1 MEMADRRGHHPGLR
15 LHELSVRALRSQL
28 PQPSLPQRPR
38 HRHGLWHSRPCGGW
52 RHRAQLRHGVHLEP
66 GRPLR
71 LRAVRGDGP
80 CRRLHHAVWPSLRLG
95 GGRRGPGRQG
105 HRHRLR
111 GFNRELDRTPCAL
124 RDRHRRHA
132 GRPTGLPAPLVIEP
146 AGQTTSLPGSASI
159 PGDNPLMARLK
170 NIAILIVV
178 AIGAF
183 YAGSLAEFQ
192 WGGYAPDWTRA
203 LLFYTPP
210 KSNVDYRVLDE
221 VLTNIQQHYVKPNP
235 DGVKLTEGA
244 ASGMVSGLGDQFS
257 RYLTPDEY
265 RSNQNFLNGQF
276 AGIGASV
283 QQKGEQ
289 ILIASV
295 LPGTPAEKAGMKAG
309 DVITGVD
316 GQSTAGWTA
325 DDAVNHIR
333 GKAGTEVRVQV
344 SRNGQTLNFNL
355 TRQEINVPSV
365 ATHVFSNRVL
375 YIRVY
380 DFGSRT
386 ATEFE
391 QALRANLKGSV
402 TRIVLDL
409 RDNPGGYVD
418 AANDVI
424 SEFVSSGTS
433 TILVPRNGKDEVRS
447 VSGTGRAFGNPLVV
461 LVNENSAS
469 ASEITAGAIK
479 DHSRGKLVGVKT
491 FGKGSVQE
499 DLPLRNGNGDLHL
512 TIAYWLTPNRH
523 SIEKTGITPDKTVTL
538 PSAQDE
544 YAVDQTPN
552 DFSKDLQL
560 AAALTLLES

>member
-1 MEMADRRGHHPGLR
+1 VTSGAGPA
-15 LHELSVRALRSQL
+15 SV
-28 PQPSLPQRPR
+28 
-38 HRHGLWHSRPCGGW
+38 
-52 RHRAQLRHGVHLEP
+52 
-66 GRPLR
+66 
-71 LRAVRGDGP
+71 
-80 CRRLHHAVWPSLRLG
+80 
-95 GGRRGPGRQG
+95 
-105 HRHRLR
+105 
-111 GFNRELDRTPCAL
+111 
-124 RDRHRRHA
+124 
-132 GRPTGLPAPLVIEP
+132 
-146 AGQTTSLPGSASI
+146 

-192 WGGYAPDWTRA
+192 WGGYAPDWTRS

-221 VLTNIQQHYVKPNP
+221 VFTNIQQHYVKPNP
-235 DGVKLTEGA
+235 NGVKLTEGA
-244 ASGMVSGLGDQFS
+244 ASGMVNGLGDQFS

-295 LPGTPAEKAGMKAG
+295 LPGTPAEKAGMKPG

-333 GKAGTEVRVQV
+333 GKAGTQVRVQV
-344 SRNGQTLNFNL
+344 SRNGQTLNFTL

-365 ATHVFSNRVL
+365 ATHVFNNRIL

-447 VSGTGRAFGNPLVV
+447 VTGNGLAFGNPLVV

-479 DHSRGKLVGVKT
+479 DHGRAKLVGVKT

-499 DLPLRNGNGDLHL
+499 DFPLRNGNGDLHL